1 MRSLPTMARRDRH
14 YPIGEEGAGHAFPPL
29 TQGADDDVSPPR
41 WRAGTGVSPSA
52 KRAAQH
58 AFPPLTKG
66 ADDEVSPDDGAQGQ
80 ALPHRRR
87 GGGTSISP
95 LYTTGRPRSILPA
108 TA

>member
-29 TQGADDDVSPPR
+29 TQGADDDVSPRR

-52 KRAAQH
+52 KRGAGH

-80 ALPHRRR
+80 ALTDRR
-87 GGGTSISP
+87 GGGGTCLTP
-95 LYTTGRPRSILPA
+95 FDTGGGR
-108 TA
+108 